1 MLFSAATIS
10 NEEVGIHFMTN
21 LIESGVDVLQKDS
34 LKQTPLFYAS
44 RDGKPKVAQ
53 FLIEQGISVSEIDIY
68 G

>member
-1 MLFSAATIS
+1 
-10 NEEVGIHFMTN
+10 MTN

-44 RDGKPKVAQ
+44 RDGKAKVAQ
-53 FLIEQGISVSEIDIY
+53 FLVEQGLSVQDIDIY